1 MAETTTEDHAV
12 DPRCVRRFRQ
22 VLLWPLRLMPLAEG
36 ARLSRHW
43 EVLRA
48 APWHEVE
55 DEITGDPAQ
64 FHERHYSEF
73 VTFLPHVQR
82 FLYGEGKSRA
92 RHDAASPIR
101 VFRREDV
108 RAVRLTHPD
117 AATTT
122 LEVVHVDLY
131 FFHDLDV
138 VILAFEAA
146 ADDLALE
153 RAQDVLFRF
162 GRSYPTYWNDDGSA
176 GHCMH
181 KVEWLAEDGAVLATS
196 DHEQR
201 ERFLAWVTRHRAPC
215 IAAHWEFLLRPLVP
229 QQSDAS
235 GPVRYSLLEFHRMPV
250 MGYLAVEDLSAL
262 TRPDFVRLGLVTP
275 PGEESMLPCPEAYA
289 RDFEQRHCYDRYWHA
304 QGAAVSGTRFIAS
317 GYAFFMVGSASEPF
331 FVDRRMGLVEQ
342 FRRQYLLL
350 FLIPHLQKAALLMLA
365 DRLAETLNR
374 LDIHDPDSVR
384 RFKRDI
390 RLIKETFLRF
400 SHRYWFHDLS
410 DQEPAKAVYCMA
422 RDFLGAQTLFDEVR
436 EEIADMSDY
445 LDSDSLRRQANTVVR
460 LTVVTIFGL
469 IGTVVTGFLGMN
481 LFALAEEGPLTK
493 LLVLVAVL
501 VPTIWLTF
509 YTIAKSKRLS
519 DFLELLTEERVPWRV
534 KLAAFFD
541 VWRHRRW
548 IE

>member
-1 MAETTTEDHAV
+1 MAGTSVV
-12 DPRCVRRFRQ
+12 DARCVRAFRQ
-22 VLLWPLRLMPLAEG
+22 ILFWPLRLMPLREG
-36 ARLSRHW
+36 APIRRHW
-43 EVLRA
+43 EALPA
-48 APWHEVE
+48 SGLWHEVA

-108 RAVRLTHPD
+108 KRVRLTHPD
-117 AATTT
+117 AAVT
-122 LEVVHVDLY
+122 LLAVEHVDLY

-138 VILAFEAA
+138 VILALEVTGE
-146 ADDLALE
+146 DLPLA
-153 RAQDVLFRF
+153 RVQDVLFRF
-162 GRSYPTYWNDDGSA
+162 GRAYPTYWNDDGSG
-176 GHCMH
+176 GHCMQR
-181 KVEWLAEDGAVLATS
+181 VEWLDTSGVVLAAS

-201 ERFLAWVTRHRAPC
+201 ERFLAWVTRHRTPC

-229 QQSDAS
+229 HTADEP
-235 GPVRYSLLEFHRMPV
+235 GLVRYGQLEFHRMPV
-250 MGYLAVEDLSAL
+250 MGYLALESLSGL
-262 TRPDFVRLGLVTP
+262 TRADFVRLGLVSA
-275 PGEESMLPCPEAYA
+275 PGDEARLPCPEVYA

-304 QGAAVSGTRFIAS
+304 QGAEASGTRYLMS
-317 GYAFFMVGSASEPF
+317 GDAFFMVGAAADTF
-331 FVDRRMGLVEQ
+331 FVDRRMLKPEQ
-342 FRRQYLLL
+342 FRQQYLIL
-350 FLIPHLQKAALLMLA
+350 FLIPHLQKAALLMLS
-365 DRLAETLNR
+365 DRLAETLSR
-374 LDIHDPDSVR
+374 LDIADPDSVR

-400 SHRYWFHDLS
+400 AHRYWFHDVS
-410 DQEPAKAVYCMA
+410 DQLQAKAIYNA
-422 RDFLGAQTLFDEVR
+422 SRDFLGSQTLYNEVR

-481 LFALAEEGPLTK
+481 LFALSDADPISK
-493 LLVLVAVL
+493 LVIFVAVV
-501 VPTIWLTF
+501 VPTIWLTM

-519 DFLELLTEERVPWRV
+519 DFLELLTEERVHWRV

-541 VWRHRRW
+541 VWRARRPV
-548 IE
+548 E

>member
-1 MAETTTEDHAV
+1 MAETST
-12 DPRCVRRFRQ
+12 DPRCVRQFRQ
-22 VLLWPLRLMPLAEG
+22 ILLWPLRLMPLAEAG
-36 ARLSRHW
+36 PLRRHW
-43 EVLRA
+43 EVLKSA
-48 APWHEVE
+48 APDAPWHEVE

-64 FHERHYSEF
+64 FQERHYSEF

-101 VFRREDV
+101 VFRRDDV
-108 RAVRLTHPD
+108 RRVRLTHPD
-117 AATTT
+117 ASVTT

-138 VILAFEAA
+138 VILALEVRA
-146 ADDLALE
+146 ADLELA

-162 GRSYPTYWNDDGSA
+162 GRAYPTFWHDDGRA
-176 GHCMH
+176 GHCMR
-181 KVEWLAEDGAVLATS
+181 KVEWLAASGEVLATS

-201 ERFLAWVTRHRAPC
+201 ERFLGYVTRHRTPC

-229 QQSDAS
+229 LHADAP
-235 GPVRYSLLEFHRMPV
+235 GLARYGQLEFHRMPV
-250 MGYLAVEDLSAL
+250 MGYLAVDSLSAL
-262 TRPDFVRLGLVTP
+262 TRPDFVRLGLVAA
-275 PGEESMLPCPEAYA
+275 PGDEGSLPCPEPHA
-289 RDFEQRHCYDRYWHA
+289 REFEQRHCYDRYWHA

-317 GYAFFMVGSASEPF
+317 GDAFFMVGAADEPF
-331 FVDRRMGLVEQ
+331 FVDTRMGLVEQ

-350 FLIPHLQKAALLMLA
+350 FLIPHLQKAALLMLS

-374 LDIHDPDSVR
+374 LEIGDADSVR

-390 RLIKETFLRF
+390 RLIKEVFLRF
-400 SHRYWFHDLS
+400 SHRYWFHDMS
-410 DQEPAKAVYCMA
+410 DQQPAKAVYCMA
-422 RDFLGAQTLFDEVR
+422 RDFLGSQTLFDEVR

-481 LFALAEEGPLTK
+481 LMALAEASLPLK
-493 LLVLVAVL
+493 VFYFALVLI
-501 VPTIWLTF
+501 PTVWLTM

-519 DFLELLTEERVPWRV
+519 DFLEVLTEERVHWRV
-534 KLAAFFD
+534 KLAAFFA
-541 VWRHRRW
+541 VWRSKRRDD
-548 IE
+548 